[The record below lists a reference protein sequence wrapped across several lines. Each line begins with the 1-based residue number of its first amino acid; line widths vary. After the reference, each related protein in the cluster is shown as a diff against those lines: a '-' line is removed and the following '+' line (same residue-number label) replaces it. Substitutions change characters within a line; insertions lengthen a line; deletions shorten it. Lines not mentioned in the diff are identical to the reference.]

1 MSKKDTTIDEIKVQS
16 RSFITRFGTV
26 LSILTGLVIFT
37 YVATF
42 SKYGYSRTATAH
54 HAFLDYPNEIST
66 KEALE
71 LSKFMESLDA
81 MWKKDLRIFYPFD
94 REIEQSQEEYWAKEV
109 DVKDPHKRS
118 QVIQNIA
125 EDLGL
130 PASKFPVHSPK
141 ATGVSDIIHGGLPKP
156 TASIKMGI
164 ANPPDYLKIKQP
176 PRAHAPECD
185 PSKLHHEKTKIL
197 AFPSSQFKTTYI
209 KLDGLFSEGGRI
221 NIRTAS
227 AIEDIGNVKE
237 NIKINFTL
245 HAQNQDVLTHV
256 SMSEIDNDAKG
267 TKSIHINNHHPS
279 VLKSCLVYQLDI
291 VFPSKMNAY
300 DGLHLIVNHASSIE
314 GDLKNTVFKDV
325 SVGLGRG
332 AIKLKD
338 LKAENIKVG
347 TLNGIVLGNYLP
359 IKTLGA
365 ASVHGAT
372 RIEIAP
378 QSKYVKSTVVS
389 LNGPVKTIYT
399 KDSESLSKN
408 SNFVAHC
415 WLCEPNVISAKNPK
429 GVHITSSRR
438 ESIKVGYYKEICSA
452 HVNIHSRTGESKL
465 IYV

>member
-1 MSKKDTTIDEIKVQS
+1 
-16 RSFITRFGTV
+16 
-26 LSILTGLVIFT
+26 
-37 YVATF
+37 
-42 SKYGYSRTATAH
+42 
-54 HAFLDYPNEIST
+54 
-66 KEALE
+66 
-71 LSKFMESLDA
+71 MESLHT

-94 REIEQSQEEYWAKEV
+94 KEIEQSHESYWAKEI

-125 EDLGL
+125 EDMGL

-141 ATGVSDIIHGGLPKP
+141 ATGASDIIHGGLPKP
-156 TASIKMGI
+156 TASVKMSI
-164 ANPPDYLKIKQP
+164 ANPPAYLKIKQP

-185 PSKLHHEKTKIL
+185 PAKLPHEKTKIL
-197 AFPSSQFKTTYI
+197 AFSSNQFTTTNI

-221 NIRTAS
+221 TIRTAS
-227 AIEDIGNVKE
+227 ATEDIGNVKE

-245 HAQNQDVLTHV
+245 HAQNEDVLTHISV
-256 SMSEIDNDAKG
+256 SEIDNDAKA

-279 VLKSCLVYQLDI
+279 VLKSCLVYQLDVI
-291 VFPSKMNAY
+291 FPSKMNAY
-300 DGLHLIVNHASSIE
+300 DKFNLIVNHANRIE
-314 GDLKNTVFKDV
+314 GDLSNVVFKDF

-332 AIKLKD
+332 AIRFKD

-359 IKTLGA
+359 IKALGA
-365 ASVHGAT
+365 ASVTGAT

-378 QSKYVKSTVVS
+378 QSKHVKSTVVS

-399 KDSESLSKN
+399 KYNQSMSKN

-429 GVHITSSRR
+429 SIHITSSRR